1 MRTRLCGALLL
12 IVLVAVSREAA
23 AQAGARVLA
32 SATGIVTAIWDA
44 NTDGVTTGYRL
55 FYGLTPAFDDNDA
68 VTVEAGAATSV
79 ALPIAAM
86 QAGRLYYVRVRAYN
100 AAGVLSAPSNE
111 VAFLVPAAPGDPC
124 AFPLGATSVSVFVT
138 GKLNKT
144 GSGGPGS
151 RAFITF
157 QAASPNSPIIL
168 LSVRANGVDVP
179 DSVTEGSNLRAP
191 GSLWFTIPPIA
202 ASYSVF
208 ARNAAGCAR
217 DQPTGFTTTVP

>member
-1 MRTRLCGALLL
+1 MRHWFTAGLVSLLL
-12 IVLVAVSREAA
+12 GAASLGA
-23 AQAGARVLA
+23 AQSSSVRVLA
-32 SATGIVTAIWDA
+32 SPTGIVTAIWDA

-68 VTVEAGAATSV
+68 VKVEAGAATSV
-79 ALPIAAM
+79 PVPIATM
-86 QAGRLYYVRVRAYN
+86 QAGRLYYFRVRAYN
-100 AAGVLSAPSNE
+100 ADGVLSAPSNE
-111 VAFLVPAAPGDPC
+111 VAFLVPQAPGDPC
-124 AFPLGATSVSVFVT
+124 AFPLGATSVSIFVT

-157 QAASPNSPIIL
+157 QAASPNSAIIV
-168 LSVRANGVDVP
+168 LSIRANGVDIP
-179 DSVTEGSNLRAP
+179 DSLTEGTNLRAP
-191 GSLWFTIPPIA
+191 GSLWFSIPPIA

-217 DQPTGFTTTVP
+217 EQPTGFSTTVP